1 MPLPSTMTPIATQTL
16 TAAAASITFS
26 SIPQT
31 YTDLVVIMIFGQTA
45 GDDVFLRFNGDTGA
59 NYSSTRI
66 AGDGSITSSSRTS
79 SVTGIQPRTPNNPN
93 NTVVS
98 TWIENINNYSNSTTY
113 KTTLGRYSYPSGFT
127 TAHTGMWRSTAA
139 ITSLTLLCNAST
151 WVAGTTATLYGIKA
165 A

>member
-16 TAAAASITFS
+16 ATSAASITFS

-31 YTDLVVIMIFGQTA
+31 YTDLVMVVQFGQTG
-45 GDDVFLRFNGDTGA
+45 GDDVFLRFNGDTGS
-59 NYSSTRI
+59 NYSATRI
-66 AGDGSITSSSRTS
+66 AGDGSTPSSSLNS

-93 NTVVS
+93 SSIVS
-98 TWIENINNYSNSTTY
+98 IWKENIMNYTNTTTY
-113 KTTLGRYSYPSGFT
+113 KSTTGRYSYPSGFT

-139 ITSLTLLCNAST
+139 ITSLTVLCNALAWS
-151 WVAGTTATLYGIKA
+151 AGTIVTLYGVKA